1 MANSGSSTYD
11 RKVWEK
17 YSSFHMVKTPR
28 LGQIMAYWSL
38 GLFLV
43 MVLATFL
50 PWTQNIRSR
59 GTLTTLNPEDR
70 PQTIQS
76 TIAGRIEKWMVQE
89 GKFVK
94 KGDTLMVLSEVKDKY
109 FDPDYLLRI
118 KEQVEAKEGA
128 QQATESK
135 AAALRNQ
142 IEALRS
148 ALQYSLE
155 KAENKVKQGQLKV
168 QSDSIDFVASKTDY
182 EIAQQQFER
191 QEKLY
196 QQGLKSLTELETRRL
211 KLQESQAKRLSAEN
225 KWQTTRNE
233 LLNARIELNSL
244 RAEYRDKI
252 SKAEADLGAT
262 LAYVQDT
269 ESEISKMNN
278 EYANVSIRSS
288 FYQITAPQ
296 DGYVVKALR
305 AGTGENIKEGEAVL
319 TLMPSDP
326 QLAVELFVKPMDI
339 PLISKGRKVRLQ
351 FDGWPTLV
359 FSGWP
364 GVSFGTFGGVVAVI
378 DNLDTQGNY
387 RMLVVPDPAEEKWPD
402 PLRVGSGVY
411 GWAMLND
418 VPIWYELWRQLNGF
432 PPDYVGSPSNVQN
445 AGKVKKDSKAEY

>member
-1 MANSGSSTYD
+1 MANSNPSTYN
-11 RKVWEK
+11 RRLWEK
-17 YSSFHMVKTPR
+17 YSSFQMVRTPR

-38 GLFLV
+38 GLFGL
-43 MVLATFL
+43 MVLVTFL
-50 PWTQNIRSR
+50 PWTQNIRTR
-59 GTLTTLNPEDR
+59 GTLTTLHPEDR

-94 KGDTLMVLSEVKDKY
+94 RGDTLLLLSEVKDKY
-109 FDPDYLLRI
+109 FDPDYLLRL
-118 KEQVEAKEGA
+118 KEQLRAKEGA
-128 QQATESK
+128 MSATQSK
-135 AAALRNQ
+135 ADALRQQ

-148 ALQYSLE
+148 ALNYSLE

-182 EIAQQQFER
+182 DIAQQQFQR

-211 KLQESQAKRLSAEN
+211 KLQESQAKRLSSEN
-225 KWQTTRNE
+225 KWQTSRNE

-262 LAYVQDT
+262 RAYVHDT

-278 EYANVSIRSS
+278 EYANGAIRSS

-296 DGYVVKALR
+296 DGYVVKALK

-339 PLISKGRKVRLQ
+339 PLVSKGRKVRLQ

-364 GVSFGTFGGVVAVI
+364 GVSFGTFGGLVAVI

-387 RMLVVPDPAEEKWPD
+387 RILVVPDPAEEKWPD

-432 PPDYVGSPSNVQN
+432 PPDYVGHQAEG
-445 AGKVKKDSKAEY
+445 AGKGKKDGKAEY